1 MVYAIKKQVLWKIVD
16 DEVVIVDPEKEDY
29 SYLNATGKDIW
40 EMIDKGFEVETIV
53 SELCGKY
60 EASEDCIRG
69 DVEVL
74 IKELVETGLIVSK

>member
-1 MVYAIKKQVLWKIVD
+1 
-16 DEVVIVDPEKEDY
+16 
-29 SYLNATGKDIW
+29 
-40 EMIDKGFEVETIV
+40 MIDKGFEVETIV